1 MNIDPNRKYH
11 RPGDRGSYD
20 IPYRSLVPK
29 NVENMLMTGKLL
41 SVTEDF
47 KRDLLPDN
55 MVWGQAAGI
64 AAALCVRKSITPRQ
78 MEKDVTELQ
87 DILVKQGAIL
97 TGTH

>member
-1 MNIDPNRKYH
+1 M
-11 RPGDRGSYD
+11 
-20 IPYRSLVPK
+20 VPK
-29 NVENMLMTGKLL
+29 NVEGMLITGKLV

-55 MVWGQAAGI
+55 MVWGQAAGV
-64 AAALCVRKSITPRQ
+64 AAALCARKGITPRQ
-78 MEKDVTELQ
+78 MEKDVKELQ

>member
-1 MNIDPNRKYH
+1 M
-11 RPGDRGSYD
+11 
-20 IPYRSLVPK
+20 VPK
-29 NVENMLMTGKLL
+29 KVENMLITGKLV

-64 AAALCVRKSITPRQ
+64 AAALCAKKGLSPRQ
-78 MEKDVTELQ
+78 MEKDVKELQ

>member
-1 MNIDPNRKYH
+1 M
-11 RPGDRGSYD
+11 
-20 IPYRSLVPK
+20 VPK
-29 NVENMLMTGKLL
+29 NVEGMLITGKLL

-55 MVWGQAAGI
+55 MVWGQAAGV
-64 AAALCVRKSITPRQ
+64 AAALCARKGITPRQ
-78 MEKDVTELQ
+78 MEEDVKELQ